1 MRILACQCSQ
11 LVKVLTE
18 LSIYHKANSHHFLS
32 RFSYSLV
39 QTISWPWYY
48 SGRKKNDRSCFA
60 PPSPPIINLTFLIVC
75 TRKVHIHVFCVEVG
89 RRSDILSTN
98 NNRFCES
105 WNYRQNENP
114 CRRTS
119 KKPSAIWVGKGTGN
133 WTNWGLMSGLF
144 AGFFAFGKR
153 GETEKAM

>member
-1 MRILACQCSQ
+1 MVVLYLA
-11 LVKVLTE
+11 
-18 LSIYHKANSHHFLS
+18 
-32 RFSYSLV
+32 
-39 QTISWPWYY
+39 Y

-75 TRKVHIHVFCVEVG
+75 TRKVHIHVCCVEVG

-119 KKPSAIWVGKGTGN
+119 EKTSAIWLEKGTGH
-133 WTNWGLMSGLF
+133 WYLEEKMPLRDIRDHLGFKDRTLCRILAF
-144 AGFFAFGKR
+144 AKR
-153 GETEKAM
+153 GEPKKAIKRKEGSGRPRNYTPEIEKKI